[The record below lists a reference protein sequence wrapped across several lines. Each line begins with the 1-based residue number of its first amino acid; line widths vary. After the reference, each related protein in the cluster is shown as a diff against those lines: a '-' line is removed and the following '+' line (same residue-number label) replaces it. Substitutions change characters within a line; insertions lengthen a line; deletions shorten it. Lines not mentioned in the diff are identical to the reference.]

1 MYLRG
6 CRRIVN
12 SILALRKYLSIGGS
26 IFILPSGPSLN
37 RSVLGFAIYVLVA
50 NGFCNSVVMH
60 LFLLGMRSRALLGYL
75 PLKNFISSTYE
86 SSFYSIEN
94 QMVTC
99 F

>member
-1 MYLRG
+1 M
-6 CRRIVN
+6 
-12 SILALRKYLSIGGS
+12 SIGGS
-26 IFILPSGPSLN
+26 IFTLPSGPSLN
-37 RSVLGFAIYVLVA
+37 RSVLGFAISVLVA
-50 NGFCNSVVMH
+50 NGFCNSVVVMH

-99 F
+99 FLKVAEIGLV